1 MSKTRNTQQIEYL
14 IKKLA
19 AKHGKTCDEVVAH
32 VNAVRKGLPSEIAEL
47 RISEMR
53 QLIHQ
58 QKPENCS
65 AENPARPK
73 AASALV
79 LLHHENY
86 IKVTAPM
93 LARLISKH
101 YQYFFH
107 QLFMHRNSSQLQE
120 LVGLLENPKTERALA
135 NYISVYFPFRGELP
149 EFSIEDVLFA
159 SDKSWFS
166 DANVVDFSDFLL
178 LRQRIGYISRDEMK
192 EIMGK
197 IRSIA
202 NWRKVLST
210 YLRWPSTDAPE
221 ALRSLL
227 GKFPVATGVL
237 AAHGYHVGQ
246 SGVTASARKKILDD
260 ILSVDLQD
268 LRDSAGPEYID
279 EWGEPH
285 SIPRLM
291 KLANTLAALCRN
303 ARRSTRNFDLAITE
317 WEQDLF
323 HLKRRYYDPWRA
335 ETDSIL
341 RWPESNTGL
350 LGESNS
356 EG

>member
-14 IKKLA
+14 VKKLA
-19 AKHGKTCDEVVAH
+19 AKHGKTPNEIVAH
-32 VNAVRKGLPSEIAEL
+32 INAVRNGLPSEIAGL

-53 QLIHQ
+53 QLIRQ
-58 QKPENCS
+58 QKQESCGAN
-65 AENPARPK
+65 NPARPK

-86 IKVTAPM
+86 IKITAPM
-93 LARLISKH
+93 LGRLISQH
-101 YQYFFH
+101 YQYFSQ
-107 QLFMHRNSSQLQE
+107 QLSMHRNSSQLKK

-135 NYISVYFPFRGELP
+135 NYLSVYFPLRGELP
-149 EFSIEDVLFA
+149 ELAIEDVLFE
-159 SDKSWFS
+159 SDKSWFC
-166 DANVVDFSDFLL
+166 DANVVEFSDFLL
-178 LRQRIGYISRDEMK
+178 LRQRIGYISRDEMR
-192 EIMGK
+192 EIIGK

-202 NWRKVLST
+202 NWPKVLST
-210 YLRWPSTDAPE
+210 YLRWPSTEAPE
-221 ALRSLL
+221 ALRRLL
-227 GKFPVATGVL
+227 GNFPVATGVL

-246 SGVTASARKKILDD
+246 SGITASARRKILDD
-260 ILSVDLQD
+260 ILCVELQD
-268 LRDSAGPEYID
+268 LRVSAGPEYID
-279 EWGEPH
+279 EWGAPH

-317 WEQDLF
+317 WEQDLS

-341 RWPESNTGL
+341 RWPESNTAL
-350 LGESNS
+350 PGESNS
-356 EG
+356 GG